1 MSRKGVTGLSSL
13 NKPVARTIVM
23 GSCCF
28 SILTGRVLRFSYWRR
43 SFLACA
49 FSLCCDRRESEV
61 VSEQIS
67 IDSNK
72 LFSPLL
78 ISRLVS

>member
-1 MSRKGVTGLSSL
+1 MLFLESSIMSRKGVTGPSSL

-28 SILTGRVLRFSYWRR
+28 SILTGRGLRFSYWRR

-49 FSLCCDRRESEV
+49 PLVFCCDRRESG
-61 VSEQIS
+61 
-67 IDSNK
+67 DC
-72 LFSPLL
+72 L
-78 ISRLVS
+78 